1 MLVRAS
7 TIETL
12 PQEEVHV
19 STYRPAELGPVHIGE
34 VVFTDE
40 MKLKC
45 EDVGTGYYIHIPISG
60 HFRSSHMNMDMVS
73 DRQGSALYRPGG
85 ALTACWPTGYRGLCV
100 RIDPQAVNAT
110 VASLV
115 SDRSSSR
122 VAFDPVMSFAD
133 GFGRNWAQLLLFAN
147 RQIMA
152 SDGLLS
158 QPLVAAPLAD
168 SIVTGFVLASTR
180 THSETPGTPVGSV
193 RSRAVRSAIDLIESA
208 PGDPLTLTGLA
219 DHCGV
224 SPRTLQKAFQLQLD
238 MSPMQYLREVRL
250 RRAHEELRSADPS
263 TSSVAVIARRWGFT
277 HLGRFAALHEA
288 KFHQKPLRT
297 LLG

>member
-1 MLVRAS
+1 MLIRAS
-7 TIETL
+7 TLESL

-19 STYRPAELGPVHIGE
+19 STYRSAGLGPVYIGE
-34 VVFTDE
+34 VLFTGE
-40 MKLKC
+40 MKLEC
-45 EDVGTGYYIHIPISG
+45 EDVGAGYYIHIPLSG
-60 HFRSSHMNMDMVS
+60 RFRSHHMDVDTVS
-73 DRQGSALYRPGG
+73 DRRRSSLFRPGG
-85 ALTACWPTGYRGLCV
+85 TLTACWPTGYRGLCV
-100 RIDPQAVNAT
+100 RIDPKAVNAA
-110 VASLV
+110 VAGLV
-115 SDRSSSR
+115 GDRSSRR

-133 GFGRNWAQLLLFAN
+133 GFGRNWAELLLFAN
-147 RQIMA
+147 RQITA

-168 SIVTGFVLASTR
+168 SIVTGFVLASTH
-180 THSETPGTPVGSV
+180 THSVAPGTPGGAV
-193 RSRAVRSAIDLIESA
+193 RSRAVRAAIDLIESA
-208 PGDPLTLTGLA
+208 PHAPLTLTSLA

-224 SPRTLQKAFQLQLD
+224 SPRMLQKAFQLQLD

-250 RRAHEELRSADPS
+250 RRAHEELRAADPS

-288 KFHQKPLRT
+288 KFAQKPFRT